1 MCSANARRFSIR
13 AVRPG
18 QRGFALLAVLWLVM
32 LLALVAAS
40 FTRTARTQIDLGRNA
55 VEKARAQALA
65 DAGVDRAILGLL
77 EPDPAVR
84 WRADGTPYAL
94 TFASGEVRIAIQDE
108 AGKIDVNV
116 APDALLQ
123 GLFTSIGLAS
133 DEASALVDAIA
144 DFRDPD
150 DLRRLNGAEDD
161 DYRAAGLSWEAK
173 DAPFEA
179 IEELQQVYGMTPRL
193 YRRIAPLLTVHSW
206 EEGIDPL
213 VAPPEVLFAV
223 PGITPAQ
230 VEAVLAARTADDAP
244 WSVGGEGAAEP
255 ARNLLE
261 RRAPAGQP
269 AETEADPMAALE
281 PILLGLEEFT
291 MAVGGWIYS
300 IRAEARTANGGRF
313 VREAV
318 VVLDAAEPP
327 FTFYRWRRGEAQ
339 PPPG

>member
-1 MCSANARRFSIR
+1 VYSTNTYRPSIR
-13 AVRPG
+13 ITRAG

-32 LLALVAAS
+32 LLALIAAS
-40 FTRTARTQIDLGRNA
+40 FTKTARTQIDLGRNA
-55 VEKARAQALA
+55 VEKAKAQALA
-65 DAGVDRAILGLL
+65 DAGVNRAILGLL
-77 EPDPAVR
+77 EPDPTAR
-84 WRADGTPYAL
+84 WRADGTPYVL
-94 TFASGEVRIAIQDE
+94 SLGSGEVRIAIQDE
-108 AGKIDVNV
+108 AGKIDLNV
-116 APDALLQ
+116 ASDQLLQ

-173 DAPFEA
+173 DAPIEA
-179 IEELQQVYGMTPRL
+179 IEELQQVFGMTPEL

-206 EEGIDPL
+206 EDGIDPL
-213 VAPPEVLFAV
+213 VAPAQTLAAV

-230 VEAVLAARTADDAP
+230 VEAVLAARAGYG
-244 WSVGGEGAAEP
+244 VAAEP
-255 ARNLLE
+255 RPTADQGGADAARSLLE
-261 RRAPAGQP
+261 RRPPAGAPA
-269 AETEADPMAALE
+269 EAALDPMASLE
-281 PILLGLEEFT
+281 PILVGLEEFT
-291 MAVGGWIYS
+291 TAVGGWIYS

-327 FTFYRWRRGEAQ
+327 FTFYRWRRGE
-339 PPPG
+339 